1 MSEVAVRCANVHKRF
16 EEGDLSVSVL
26 RDVSL
31 EVKSGARIAIIGTS
45 GSGKSTLLQILGGL
59 DTPSAGEVCVA
70 GKDLVT
76 LSEVERSHLRN
87 KELGFIYQFHH
98 LLAEFTA
105 VENVAMPLVIGGMKP
120 AEAERRATELLIRVG
135 LQSRLA
141 HKPGELSGGER
152 QRAAIARAVVT
163 RPGCLLADEPT
174 GNLDRRVADEV
185 FAMLLEINAE
195 SKTALVVVTHD
206 VQLAHRMERV
216 YELVDGGLQL
226 HTQ

>member
-98 LLAEFTA
+98 LLAEFSA